1 MIEVN
6 IGINILPSSLGIKDP
21 SIVTLGVGGGSW
33 APSMGRWRGVVAIS
47 VYSGETPTGM
57 AVIASFWMASASCE
71 GRAAQ

>member
-33 APSMGRWRGVVAIS
+33 APSMGRWRG
-47 VYSGETPTGM
+47 
-57 AVIASFWMASASCE
+57 W
-71 GRAAQ
+71 